1 MTAAPRTAAG
11 RRAAVEGPGRVP
23 TPGAARATLAQHIT
37 EDDLLGNVI
46 HAARIHGFLVHHCRA
61 ARTADGWRTPVQGNR
76 GFPDLVLAKPG
87 RLILAELKAQRGR
100 LSAEQVVWRGVLE
113 LGPAEVYEWRP
124 ADWLSGEIQAVL
136 ARPTEVAR

>member
-1 MTAAPRTAAG
+1 MTATPRSAAG

-23 TPGAARATLAQHIT
+23 PGAARATLAQHIN
-37 EDDLLGNVI
+37 EDDLLSNVI
-46 HAARIHGFLVHHCRA
+46 HAARIHGWLVHHCRA

-100 LSAEQVVWRGVLE
+100 LSAEQVVWRGVLD
-113 LGPAEVYEWRP
+113 LVPAVEVYEWRP

-136 ARPTEVAR
+136 ARPAEVAR